1 MTTTTHILGF
11 PRIGSHREIKKAQE
25 AYWKGEIN
33 YTELQQAGS
42 GIKEKHW
49 QWQQDAG
56 LDFVSVGDFSWY
68 DHVLDTASLFG
79 IIPERFK
86 QQQLNYDV
94 NTYFCM
100 ARGKAPNGLDAP
112 ACEMTKWFDTNYHY
126 IVPELAKDTRFEI
139 IDRTLFGEVKQAI
152 ELGYK
157 PKPVLLGPISLLW
170 LSKSKDGVDKLSLLS
185 RLKCVYQ
192 QVLLILHE
200 LGVEWIQIDEPA
212 FVLDLP
218 KEWQQAAINCYK
230 DLNINSSKCLLAT
243 YFGGLKDNLDWVVR
257 LPVAGLHIDCCR
269 GDELKEVV
277 TALPQNKV
285 LSVGVIDG
293 RNIWKADFSSLL
305 EILQSI
311 KKQLGKRLWIGSSC
325 SLLHSP
331 IDLELEAHL
340 DPEIKNWLSF
350 AKQKLG
356 EIKTLSIGL
365 EQGADII
372 KRVLKENQQAIE
384 SRQSSNKIH
393 NEFTKQRLTTI
404 DSSDYHRASGYA
416 KRALKQRAKLSL
428 PLLPTTTI
436 GSFPQTKDIRLLR
449 RDFKKGELSQSQ
461 YDHSIK
467 EQIADVIKQQEDLD
481 LDVLVHGEAERNDMV
496 EHFAEHLN
504 GFAFTQY
511 GWVQS
516 YGSRCVKPP
525 IIYGDVSRKH
535 AMTVAWSQYAQSL
548 TNKPVKAMLT
558 GPVTILAWSFVRDD
572 QCESDTAR
580 QIALALRDE
589 VSDLEAA
596 SLNVIQIDEPAFRE
610 LLPLRQSDWQQ
621 YLSWAT
627 ACFRLSSSCVKDET
641 QIHTHM
647 CYSEFNDIISSI
659 ADLDADVITIES
671 SRSDMELLQAFE
683 TFAYP
688 NEIGPGVYDIHSP
701 RVPTTEEIV
710 ILLEKARQYVP
721 VERLWVNPD
730 CGLKTRDW
738 PETKQAL
745 TNLVAAAKQLRVK
758 QDNLAAA

>member
-1 MTTTTHILGF
+1 MTTTHTLGF
-11 PRIGSHREIKKAQE
+11 PRIGSHREIKRAQE
-25 AYWKGEIN
+25 AYWKGDID

-42 GIKEKHW
+42 EIRKKHW

-68 DHVLDTASLFG
+68 DHVLDSAALFG
-79 IIPERFK
+79 IVPERFK
-86 QQQLNYDV
+86 QQQVNYDI

-126 IVPELAKDTRFEI
+126 IVPELTEDTRFEI
-139 IDRTLFGEVKQAI
+139 IERKLFSEVKQAL

-157 PKPVLLGPISLLW
+157 PKPTILGPISLLW

-200 LGVEWIQIDEPA
+200 LGVEWVQIDEPA

-218 KEWQQAAINCYK
+218 KEWQQAAIDCYK
-230 DLNINSSKCLLAT
+230 DININGIKCLLAT
-243 YFGGLKDNLDWVVR
+243 YFGSLKENLSWVSQ
-257 LPVAGLHIDCCR
+257 LPVNGLHVDACR
-269 GDELKEVV
+269 GADELEEVV
-277 TALPQNKV
+277 NALPKNKI
-285 LSVGVIDG
+285 LSVGAIDG
-293 RNIWKADFSSLL
+293 RNIWRADLNAL
-305 EILQSI
+305 INKLTPI
-311 KKQLGKRLWIGSSC
+311 KQKLGDRLWIGPSC
-325 SLLHSP
+325 SLLHCP
-331 IDLELEAHL
+331 IDLALEHHL
-340 DPEIKNWLSF
+340 DEEIKSWLAF
-350 AKQKLG
+350 AKQKLD
-356 EIKTLSIGL
+356 EIVVLAKGL
-365 EQGADII
+365 AEGKPAIADKLAI
-372 KRVLKENQQAIE
+372 NQSAID
-384 SRQSSNKIH
+384 SRRQSARIH
-393 NEFTKQRLTTI
+393 NVAVAEKLSEVTNQF
-404 DSSDYHRASGYA
+404 YHRAQPYQL
-416 KRALKQRAKLSL
+416 RAEKQREKLQL

-436 GSFPQTKDIRLLR
+436 GSFPQTQEIRILR

-461 YDHSIK
+461 YDEK
-467 EQIADVIKQQEDLD
+467 IKQHIAADIQEQEQLG

-535 AMTVAWSQYAQSL
+535 AMTVAWSRYAQSL
-548 TNKPVKAMLT
+548 TDKPVKAMLT

-572 QCESDTAR
+572 QPESDTAR

-589 VSDLEAA
+589 VADLEAA
-596 SLNVIQIDEPAFRE
+596 NLNVIQIDEPAFRE
-610 LLPLRQSDWQQ
+610 LLPLRQADWRE

-627 ACFRLSSSCVKDET
+627 ACFRLSSSGVKDET

-647 CYSEFNDIISSI
+647 CYSEFNDIISFI

-701 RVPTTEEIV
+701 RVPSTEEICQ
-710 ILLEKARQYVP
+710 LLLKAEKYVP
-721 VERLWVNPD
+721 IERLWVNPD
-730 CGLKTRDW
+730 CGLKTRAW
-738 PETKQAL
+738 PEVKAAL
-745 TNLVAAAKQLRVK
+745 TNLVAAAKQLRVAH
-758 QDNLAAA
+758 QSSAAA